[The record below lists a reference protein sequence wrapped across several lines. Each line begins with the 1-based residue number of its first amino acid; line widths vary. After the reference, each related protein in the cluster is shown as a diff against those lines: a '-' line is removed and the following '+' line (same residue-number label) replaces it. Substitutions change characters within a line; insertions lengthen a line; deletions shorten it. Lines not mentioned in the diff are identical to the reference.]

1 MRKLICGGMLIDGSG
16 RPMRKGNVLIDG
28 TRIAAI
34 DSAGTIADAEI
45 IDASGCIVSPA
56 FIDIHR
62 HMDAKPLLSS
72 ALEVEL
78 RQGIATVVSGNCGF
92 SLAPLLGPYAKQ
104 KRENDTPIL
113 GSYPEIWHYTFPEYM
128 DALEKCHPAV
138 NTAAMIGLGAIRICL
153 NGFSGEP
160 LTRAQLDSGCD
171 MVAEALAAGAA
182 GVSAGIMYLPEFYT
196 THDEYRILLS
206 ALKGGKNPLVT
217 HIRGEGD
224 SLVSSV
230 AEVLQIAREAECPLE
245 ISHFKSCG
253 MTNWNREIHRAIEKI
268 ESARAEGQDVTVD
281 FYPYLGGSTALT
293 TMVPPVF
300 VQGDMQRALARMG
313 TKEGVDELRKACAV
327 TYSDW
332 DNYAISLGW
341 DRILI
346 ASATEENRR
355 FLGLSVQDAA
365 EQFGF
370 EDAVALAAYL
380 MHTENGQ
387 TAIINLSMDQRD
399 VDAIARLDYSNVI
412 SDSIYADT
420 DTPHPRMYGA
430 FPRFIEDFVRKRKIV
445 SLETA
450 IRKMTRMPADRM
462 QLKGRGRIEPGSF
475 ADLLIFD
482 PEVISSKATF
492 ESPARLGTGLRMLMV
507 NGAIRI
513 ENDRLTGQSSGQC
526 LRIR

>member
-1 MRKLICGGMLIDGSG
+1 MRKLIRGGMLIDGSG

-113 GSYPEIWHYTFPEYM
+113 GSYPESWHYTFPEYM
-128 DALEKCHPAV
+128 DASEKCHPAV
-138 NTAAMIGLGAIRICL
+138 NTAAMIGLGAVRISL

-160 LTRAQLDSGCD
+160 LTRAQLDSGRD

-206 ALKGGKNPLVT
+206 ALKGGKKPLVT

-230 AEVLQIAREAECPLE
+230 AEVLQIARAAECPLE

-253 MTNWNREIHRAIEKI
+253 MQNWNREIHKAIELI
-268 ESARAEGQDVTVD
+268 ENARAAGQDVTVD

-293 TMVPPVF
+293 TMLPPAF
-300 VQGDMQRALARMG
+300 VQGDMPAALRRLG
-313 TKEGVDELRKACAV
+313 TRQGVDELRAACAT
-327 TYSDW
+327 TYPDW
-332 DNYAISLGW
+332 DNFAISLGW

-346 ASATEENRR
+346 ASAEGENRKYI
-355 FLGLSVQDAA
+355 GMSVQDAA
-365 EQFGF
+365 DKFSY
-370 EDAVALAAYL
+370 EDAIALAAHL
-380 MHTENGQ
+380 MHSENGR

-399 VDAIARLDYSNVI
+399 VDAIARLDYSHVI
-412 SDSIYADT
+412 SDAIYADT
-420 DTPHPRMYGA
+420 DNPHPRMYGA
-430 FPRFIEDFVRKRKIV
+430 FPRFFEDFVCARSVLSAEK
-445 SLETA
+445 A
-450 IRKMTRMPADRM
+450 IRKMTAQPAERM
-462 QLKGRGRIEPGSF
+462 QLRGRGKLEAGCY
-475 ADLLIFD
+475 ADILIFD
-482 PEVISSKATF
+482 AQSLKSRAEFSSPLHMG
-492 ESPARLGTGLRMLMV
+492 EGIRHLLV
-507 NGAIRI
+507 NGESRI
-513 ENDRLTGQSSGQC
+513 ENDTLIGQPSGQV
-526 LRIR
+526 IRVR